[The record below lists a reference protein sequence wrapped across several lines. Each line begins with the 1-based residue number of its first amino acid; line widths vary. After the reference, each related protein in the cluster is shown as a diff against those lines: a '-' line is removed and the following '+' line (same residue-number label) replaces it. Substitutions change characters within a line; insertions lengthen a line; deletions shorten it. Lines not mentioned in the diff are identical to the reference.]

1 MRSITIAL
9 MSPDE
14 LLRSLARHAA
24 EVHGHS
30 LQSLLGLP
38 GDASSDLRANIL
50 GAYAGALKLE
60 RAIVQ
65 SLNSGTSGPAVPGD
79 SLGPREIATQSR
91 LEPAACQLGESATP
105 LPSSAVVLRQIPAP
119 ALATPRATPDRK
131 RNCQSLIPVFE
142 KRIGKSGLRYQCLE
156 CVKQNLPHKY
166 KNDRKGNLKRHL
178 ECIHGIKNYE
188 ATQGRSWRV
197 ERVQSLI

>member
-1 MRSITIAL
+1 

-24 EVHGHS
+24 EVHRHS

-38 GDASSDLRANIL
+38 GDASGDLRANIL

-65 SLNSGTSGPAVPGD
+65 SLNSETSGPVPRD

-91 LEPAACQLGESATP
+91 VEPAACQELGECATP
-105 LPSSAVVLRQIPAP
+105 LPSSAVVVRQFPAP
-119 ALATPRATPDRK
+119 ALATPRATPDRTK
-131 RNCQSLIPVFE
+131 NCQSLIPVFE

-156 CVKQNLPHKY
+156 CVRQNLPHKY